1 MCVCESRILGAG
13 MDLEAVRLSTH
24 LARASGLTLLE
35 ILVVVGI
42 LAILLSIGFP
52 QYAGYQRGLVM
63 RDVSNQIA
71 QLLRETGAQA
81 KAETTALTV
90 NFLLD
95 RADGDDLMISD
106 GKTATKTIRLER
118 DASLKSVFMGGTAK
132 TSVTFDVRG
141 RPNNPAPLV
150 ITAGFADRIATVR
163 LLTTGKTVIQ

>member
-1 MCVCESRILGAG
+1 M
-13 MDLEAVRLSTH
+13 
-24 LARASGLTLLE
+24 ASGLTLLE
-35 ILVVVGI
+35 ILIVIGI
-42 LAILLSIGFP
+42 LAILFSIGVP

-71 QLLRETGAQA
+71 QLLRDTGARA

-95 RADGDDLMISD
+95 RADGDDLTISD

-118 DASLKSVFMGGTAK
+118 DASLRSVSMGDK
-132 TSVTFDVRG
+132 PRTSVTFDVRG
-141 RPNNPAPLV
+141 RPNNPAPIV
-150 ITAGFADRIATVR
+150 IDAIFGDKSSKIR

>member
-1 MCVCESRILGAG
+1 MG
-13 MDLEAVRLSTH
+13 LEAVSMHLS
-24 LARASGLTLLE
+24 RQSGLTLLE
-35 ILVVVGI
+35 ILIVMGI

-52 QYAGYQRGLVM
+52 QYAAYQRGLVM

-71 QLLRETGAQA
+71 QLLRETGARA

-95 RADGDDLMISD
+95 RGDGDDFTISS
-106 GKTATKTIRLER
+106 GAQSRNVRLER
-118 DASLKSVFMGGTAK
+118 DASLRAVVMGGSAR

-141 RPNNPAPLV
+141 RPNNSAPIV
-150 ITAGFADRIATVR
+150 IDAVFADRNAKVR

>member
-13 MDLEAVRLSTH
+13 MGLEAVRVSTH

-52 QYAGYQRGLVM
+52 QYAAYQRGLVM

-71 QLLRETGAQA
+71 QLLRETGARA

-95 RADGDDLMISD
+95 RPDGDDFTISD

-118 DASLKSVFMGGTAK
+118 DASLTSVLMAGLPR

-141 RPNNPAPLV
+141 RPNNPAPIV
-150 ITAGFADRIATVR
+150 IDAIFGDRQARVR
-163 LLTTGKTVIQ
+163 LLTTGKTVMQ

>member
-1 MCVCESRILGAG
+1 MGLES
-13 MDLEAVRLSTH
+13 VRLSRH

-71 QLLRETGAQA
+71 QLLRETGARA
-81 KAETTALTV
+81 KAETTELTV
-90 NFLLD
+90 DFFLNQPEGVD
-95 RADGDDLMISD
+95 IRISSMINAVPKSSTL
-106 GKTATKTIRLER
+106 KLER
-118 DASLKSVFMGGTAK
+118 DARITAVNGGPASVVFN
-132 TSVTFDVRG
+132 VRG
-141 RPNNPAPLV
+141 RPNNTNPIV
-150 ITAGFADRIATVR
+150 IHAAFSDKSSTIR

>member
-1 MCVCESRILGAG
+1 MCVYESRILGAG
-13 MDLEAVRLSTH
+13 MGLEAVRVSTH

-52 QYAGYQRGLVM
+52 QYAAYQRGLVM

-71 QLLRETGAQA
+71 QLLRETGARA
-81 KAETTALTV
+81 KAETTAITV

-95 RADGDDLMISD
+95 RPDGDDFTISS
-106 GKTATKTIRLER
+106 GTVTKGVRLER
-118 DASLKSVFMGGTAK
+118 DASLTSVLMAGLPR

-141 RPNNPAPLV
+141 RPNNPAPIV
-150 ITAGFADRIATVR
+150 IDAIFGDRQARVR
-163 LLTTGKTVIQ
+163 LLTTGKTVMQ

>member
-1 MCVCESRILGAG
+1 MGFES
-13 MDLEAVRLSTH
+13 VSTH
-24 LARASGLTLLE
+24 LTRQAGFTLLE
-35 ILVVVGI
+35 ILVVIGV

-52 QYAGYQRGLVM
+52 QYMAYQRGIIM

-71 QLLRETGAQA
+71 QLLRDTGARA

-95 RADGDDLMISD
+95 RPAGDDFTISD
-106 GKTATKTIRLER
+106 GKTAAKTVRLER
-118 DASLKSVFMGGTAK
+118 DASIDSVLMDSLAK

-141 RPNNPAPLV
+141 RPNNTKAVV
-150 ITAGFADRIATVR
+150 IRAVFADRKAQVR